1 MASLTQL
8 ANPARFLAFSAR
20 LLPWLA
26 GAAAILFALGLTL
39 ALVGSPPD
47 DEMHDGVRI
56 MYVHV
61 PAAIMAMACYTLM
74 AVAALGTLVWRHPL
88 ADVAAKAAAPIG
100 AAFTFLGLV
109 TGSIW
114 GEPMWGT
121 WWVWDARLTSFLVLF
136 IMYLG
141 LIALW
146 RAFDEPSRAAR
157 VAAVLILVGFVNIP
171 IIKFSVDWWNTL
183 HQPASILRIGTP
195 AVDAAMLWPL
205 LVMLAA
211 YAVCFLAVHL
221 AAMRAEIFRRRVRT
235 AELMAARPQSPLQPP
250 SRDRASGAVT
260 HLWYIVAS
268 YGVSAIVLLAMVAW
282 VVLDLAA
289 QRRKLGVLEPGGD
302 RRRQERAAM
311 TGTMAEAEAARS
323 RTRLW
328 TLLPLAGFL
337 ALAALFYFRLGAGDP
352 SRIPSALIDKP
363 VPDFALPPIVDG
375 EGGGAFRRDAVRA
388 GVHVVN
394 VWGSWCG
401 PCRLEHPILMRLAED
416 PRFESSASTR
426 RTCRR
431 TPCAS
436 SARSATPSQ
445 RSAPIGRARSID
457 WGVYGVPE
465 TFIVKDGIIVHK
477 FIGPLSEEGL
487 ATDFM
492 PALEKALGSSA
503 QSTGGDG

>member
-26 GAAAILFALGLTL
+26 GAAAVLFALGLTL

-146 RAFDEPSRAAR
+146 RAFDDPARAAR

-195 AVDAAMLWPL
+195 AIDPRMLWPL
-205 LVMLAA
+205 VVMLAA
-211 YAVCFLAVHL
+211 YAVFFLAVHL

-250 SRDRASGAVT
+250 SRIG
-260 HLWYIVAS
+260 LP
-268 YGVSAIVLLAMVAW
+268 
-282 VVLDLAA
+282 A
-289 QRRKLGVLEPGGD
+289 Q
-302 RRRQERAAM
+302 
-311 TGTMAEAEAARS
+311 
-323 RTRLW
+323 
-328 TLLPLAGFL
+328 
-337 ALAALFYFRLGAGDP
+337 
-352 SRIPSALIDKP
+352 
-363 VPDFALPPIVDG
+363 
-375 EGGGAFRRDAVRA
+375 
-388 GVHVVN
+388 
-394 VWGSWCG
+394 
-401 PCRLEHPILMRLAED
+401 
-416 PRFESSASTR
+416 
-426 RTCRR
+426 
-431 TPCAS
+431 
-436 SARSATPSQ
+436 
-445 RSAPIGRARSID
+445 
-457 WGVYGVPE
+457 
-465 TFIVKDGIIVHK
+465 
-477 FIGPLSEEGL
+477 
-487 ATDFM
+487 
-492 PALEKALGSSA
+492 
-503 QSTGGDG
+503 